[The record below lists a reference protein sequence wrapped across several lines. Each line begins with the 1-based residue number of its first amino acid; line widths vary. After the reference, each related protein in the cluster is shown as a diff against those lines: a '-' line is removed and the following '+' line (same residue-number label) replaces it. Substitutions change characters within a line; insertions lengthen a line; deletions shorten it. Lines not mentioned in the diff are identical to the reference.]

1 MLTLSEI
8 QKVLKATCFT
18 HHCLDDKNAD
28 TACGADLLSDVLAH
42 SKEKTVLL
50 TGLINPQVI
59 RTAEIIDLIGVIFI
73 RGKVPSQE
81 IVDLAEAKDIPLLC
95 TVYPMYESCGL
106 LYQAGLGVICHE

>member
-8 QKVLKATCFT
+8 KKVLKATCFT
-18 HHCLDDKNAD
+18 RHCLDDRKVD

-42 SKEKTVLL
+42 RKEKTVLL

-59 RTAEIIDLIGVIFI
+59 RTAEIIDLIGVIFV

-81 IVDLAEAKDIPLLC
+81 IIDMAEEKNIPILC
-95 TVYPMYESCGL
+95 TAYPMYESCGL
-106 LYQAGLGVICHE
+106 LYKAGLGVISHV